1 MNRILITLCAGL
13 ALLSACTKTVTNIRT
28 VTDTVVVVDTIPGP
42 PDTVALH
49 INDSLWAWY
58 PVWGDLTDSSGHNHI
73 LTLGPGISLSNDV
86 WGNPNGALSFTGTAG
101 SYAAI
106 ADGANFNPAAYSISF
121 FAIYL
126 QSSPTGVLFSKV
138 NPADSTGNTFTIGVD
153 PFFGPDTLSFSTSL
167 FGDTTLCTA
176 GQVASADLRMPD
188 TTNFS
193 PFAWCHVVATYANG
207 LMSLYVNN
215 ALVGTDSASPP
226 AWCPGAPFL
235 LGNWASPGTTTAFIG
250 KMNEIRIYTRALNPK
265 EVAYLFNNYGYR

>member
-1 MNRILITLCAGL
+1 
-13 ALLSACTKTVTNIRT
+13 
-28 VTDTVVVVDTIPGP
+28 
-42 PDTVALH
+42 
-49 INDSLWAWY
+49 
-58 PVWGDLTDSSGHNHI
+58 
-73 LTLGPGISLSNDV
+73 
-86 WGNPNGALSFTGTAG
+86 
-101 SYAAI
+101 
-106 ADGANFNPAAYSISF
+106 
-121 FAIYL
+121 
-126 QSSPTGVLFSKV
+126 
-138 NPADSTGNTFTIGVD
+138 
-153 PFFGPDTLSFSTSL
+153 
-167 FGDTTLCTA
+167 
-176 GQVASADLRMPD
+176 MPD